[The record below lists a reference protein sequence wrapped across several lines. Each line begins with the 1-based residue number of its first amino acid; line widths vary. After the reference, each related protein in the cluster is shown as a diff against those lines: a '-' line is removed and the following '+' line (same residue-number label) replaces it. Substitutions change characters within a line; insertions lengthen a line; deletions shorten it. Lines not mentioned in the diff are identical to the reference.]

1 MKEIFNCSWQD
12 VLNSAVTKIQKRNIE
27 PTKSLSEKIIDKAL
41 AITARKLFNTCIEK
55 DTTFPVLFFMHMF
68 YVKTYASMKS
78 KNPILWWKKKMLTA
92 RWRIAAI
99 VLNYWRIYPTR
110 WISFVLYWSNNR
122 VVRYNFSTLNLSLK

>member
-68 YVKTYASMKS
+68 YVKTYASMKQE
-78 KNPILWWKKKMLTA
+78 KQK
-92 RWRIAAI
+92 
-99 VLNYWRIYPTR
+99 
-110 WISFVLYWSNNR
+110 LYQHNQ
-122 VVRYNFSTLNLSLK
+122 